1 MCVQCDESL
10 YVALCSSLDCLG
22 AVVAF
27 SSMADAEELLDL
39 QVAENDGRRTC
50 DPSISVKDLE
60 DALEAYFTK
69 VGYRNIQ
76 ETLDAIKGAGI
87 TSRTAPKA
95 GASDL
100 V

>member
-1 MCVQCDESL
+1 MCVQCGESL
-10 YVALCSSLDCLG
+10 YVTLCSSLGYLG

-27 SSMADAEELLDL
+27 ASMADAEHLLDL
-39 QVAENDGRRTC
+39 EPAENDGRQVA
-50 DPSISVKDLE
+50 DPSITVKDLE
-60 DALEAYFTK
+60 DALEKYFNK

-76 ETLDAIKGAGI
+76 ETLDAIQQAGI
-87 TSRTAPKA
+87 TWRTAPKA